1 MKQASSRLAVSVA
14 MALTVLAVLLATS
27 TTNQIPTRRTATVTN
42 GVTVLSATV
51 SAPASGTITAGRYTR
66 AEIEAFGG
74 VVWLGN
80 SPGGERP
87 RGVELTAFGTGAD
100 NSFFT
105 RKLWAVKATTLNQ
118 SSPADE
124 YEVFLLATVTWTLST
139 KTGNTGLAITNSASY
154 RLADTISF
162 SASSTLTA
170 WETAYGF
177 TAVSDSPADNAT
189 SSRFILPYLNG
200 VAAVIDEVATNADT
214 ATGGAVLAELMK

>member
-1 MKQASSRLAVSVA
+1 MHTYRARAIVGMLAV
-14 MALTVLAVLLATS
+14 AVFAGALLATS
-27 TTNQIPTRRTATVTN
+27 SSNQLPTRRTSTTAG
-42 GVTVLSATV
+42 GVTTLSATV

-80 SPGGERP
+80 LPSVDRS

-105 RKLWAVKATTLNQ
+105 RKLWAVKATTLNR
-118 SSPADE
+118 SDPADE

-139 KTGNTGLAITNSASY
+139 KTGNTGLAIVNSASY
-154 RLADTISF
+154 RIADTISF

-214 ATGGAVLAELMK
+214 ATGGAVLAELLK